1 MRSDHLQA
9 DEMMKQR
16 RTMLRHPVKV
26 DYGHGY
32 GCQTR
37 ACYGPKDGAKDGAKT
52 QDSPKADPLGQTAE
66 KADKEA
72 GDTEDK
78 K

>member
-1 MRSDHLQA
+1 MCGSQELAAEGLKEAAKTGGSSVLQGG
-9 DEMMKQR
+9 R
-16 RTMLRHPVKV
+16 VS
-26 DYGHGY
+26 G
-32 GCQTR
+32 
-37 ACYGPKDGAKDGAKT
+37 KDGAKDGAKT

-72 GDTEDK
+72 GDKEDK

>member
-1 MRSDHLQA
+1 MLQGG
-9 DEMMKQR
+9 R
-16 RTMLRHPVKV
+16 VS
-26 DYGHGY
+26 G
-32 GCQTR
+32 
-37 ACYGPKDGAKDGAKT
+37 KDAAKDGAKT

-72 GDTEDK
+72 GDKEDK